1 MTNFIPIFPLGTVA
15 YPDEAVNLHIFEPRY
30 IQLINDVHAGTGL
43 FGIVP
48 VIQQQQQEMGTCME
62 LLHIDKIYPNG
73 EMDIKTR
80 GVMVFRCLDII
91 HEVPNKM
98 YQGAIVNYPK
108 NERMGL
114 ASKQERLILAL
125 RRLHVL
131 TGVVKKY
138 TKPDEALSTYDIAHH
153 AGLSFQEEY
162 ELLCLLREDQRQE
175 YLERHFKQLIPQMLD
190 LNQLKSRIERNGHF
204 RKISVDSID

>member
-30 IQLINDVHAGTGL
+30 IQMIHDIKAGTGL
-43 FGIVP
+43 FGIIP
-48 VIQQQQQEMGTCME
+48 VIQQQIQEMGTCME
-62 LLHIDKIYPNG
+62 LLSIEKTYPGG

-91 HEVPNKM
+91 QEIPDKL

-108 NERMGL
+108 NERHGL
-114 ASKQERLILAL
+114 PGKQARILLAL

-131 TGVVKKY
+131 TGAEKNY
-138 TKPDEALSTYDIAHH
+138 NKPDEALRTYDIAHQ
-153 AGLSFQEEY
+153 AGLSLQEEY

-175 YLERHFKQLIPQMLD
+175 YLERHFYRLLPQMLD
-190 LNQLKSRIERNGHF
+190 INQLKSRIERNGHF

>member
-30 IQLINDVHAGTGL
+30 IQMIHDTKAGTGL
-43 FGIVP
+43 FGIIP
-48 VIQQQQQEMGTCME
+48 VIQQQLQEMGTCME
-62 LLHIDKIYPNG
+62 LLSIEKTYDGG

-91 HEVPNKM
+91 QEIPDKL

-108 NERMGL
+108 NERQGL
-114 ASKQERLILAL
+114 PGKQERILLAL

-131 TGVVKKY
+131 TGAEKKY
-138 TKPDEALSTYDIAHH
+138 NKPDEALSTYDIAHQ
-153 AGLSFQEEY
+153 AGLSLQEEY

-175 YLERHFKQLIPQMLD
+175 YLERHFNRLLPQMLD
-190 LNQLKSRIERNGHF
+190 INQLKSRIERNGHF
-204 RKISVDSID
+204 RKISVDSVD